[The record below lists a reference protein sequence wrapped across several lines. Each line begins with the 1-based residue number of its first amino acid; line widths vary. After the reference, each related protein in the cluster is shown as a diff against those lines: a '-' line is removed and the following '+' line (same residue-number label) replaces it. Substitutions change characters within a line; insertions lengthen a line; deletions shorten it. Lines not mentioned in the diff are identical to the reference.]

1 MTLWFDVS
9 DLCIWREPQHT
20 GIQRTAFNMLDE
32 LLLLRDDV
40 RLFRCTAS
48 HRLEAVERSDL
59 PPRAG
64 LRADVSHRQQARRFR
79 APMRQQIAQLLH
91 RHAGQD
97 AARTLK
103 DCGKSA
109 ETLWNVLRRRLDG
122 DIVDGRRCF
131 PLPLDPAQLPPL
143 SRPFFTAGD
152 VCLSMSATWQFRRY
166 GELIARHKAATPI
179 RVVNVL
185 YDLIP
190 ILRPQWLSPGY
201 ARRLAIWTRQQMA
214 NADLIL
220 TISQFQR
227 AEIETYLSRSNLP
240 RRAIRTIRL
249 GDNPGPAGRAAVRPR
264 YVPARPFVLCVSTID
279 ARKNHACLHHV
290 WRGLAEK
297 HGPAC
302 PQLLLVGMTH
312 GSGVPLL
319 RRIRNDPMVNGLIV
333 HLSDVGDRDLA
344 WYYDN
349 CLFTIYPSQYE
360 GWGLPVG
367 ESLAAGRYCI
377 ASNAA
382 SLTEAGDSWIDYFDP
397 DDFNA
402 CFELADRAIAR
413 PEYVRQ
419 REECL
424 RVGYRAQTWHSS
436 ATQVS
441 EIIDELES
449 SAHRSI
455 RQTP

>member
-1 MTLWFDVS
+1 
-9 DLCIWREPQHT
+9 
-20 GIQRTAFNMLDE
+20 
-32 LLLLRDDV
+32 
-40 RLFRCTAS
+40 
-48 HRLEAVERSDL
+48 
-59 PPRAG
+59 
-64 LRADVSHRQQARRFR
+64 
-79 APMRQQIAQLLH
+79 
-91 RHAGQD
+91 
-97 AARTLK
+97 
-103 DCGKSA
+103 
-109 ETLWNVLRRRLDG
+109 
-122 DIVDGRRCF
+122 
-131 PLPLDPAQLPPL
+131 
-143 SRPFFTAGD
+143 
-152 VCLSMSATWQFRRY
+152 
-166 GELIARHKAATPI
+166 
-179 RVVNVL
+179 
-185 YDLIP
+185 
-190 ILRPQWLSPGY
+190 
-201 ARRLAIWTRQQMA
+201 
-214 NADLIL
+214 
-220 TISQFQR
+220 
-227 AEIETYLSRSNLP
+227 
-240 RRAIRTIRL
+240 
-249 GDNPGPAGRAAVRPR
+249 
-264 YVPARPFVLCVSTID
+264 
-279 ARKNHACLHHV
+279 
-290 WRGLAEK
+290 
-297 HGPAC
+297 
-302 PQLLLVGMTH
+302 MTH